1 MRNREILEN
10 LKLAGIPAPEQLC
23 DYWDDDE
30 EHQSVEAIEFFLAH
44 HAAGE
49 WLFEHEIPELP
60 TVLDQLGIE
69 RTHPETV
76 RMHQA
81 IESLI
86 VERDLRQH
94 IHLTHAQMAYALFK
108 GADVCA

>member
-1 MRNREILEN
+1 MKDEDIIH
-10 LKLAGIPAPEQLC
+10 KMKIVGIPAPEQLC
-23 DYWDDDE
+23 DYWSDDE
-30 EHQSVEAIEFFLAH
+30 EHQSMEAIEFFLAR

-60 TVLDQLGIE
+60 PVLDQLGIE
-69 RTHPETV
+69 RAHPETI

-94 IHLTHAQMAYALFK
+94 VHLTKAQMAYALFK

>member
-1 MRNREILEN
+1 M
-10 LKLAGIPAPEQLC
+10 
-23 DYWDDDE
+23 
-30 EHQSVEAIEFFLAH
+30 EAIEFFLAH

-49 WLFEHEIPELP
+49 WLLEHEIPELP

-94 IHLTHAQMAYALFK
+94 IHLTQAQMAYAVLK
-108 GADVCA
+108 GAEVVE

>member
-10 LKLAGIPAPEQLC
+10 LKLAGIPAPEQIQ
-23 DYWDDDE
+23 DYWDDDK
-30 EHQSVEAIEFFLAH
+30 EHQSVEQLEFFLAR

-49 WLFEHEIPELP
+49 WLLDHEIPELP
-60 TVLDQLGIE
+60 KALDNQGIQ
-69 RTHPETV
+69 RTNPEDI

-81 IESLI
+81 IEALI

-94 IHLTHAQMAYALFK
+94 VHLTHAQMAYALFK